1 MLKLLFKKKIS
12 LIFNIFSSLIFIF
25 GRCNKY
31 KDIKDLISASALQ
44 TSALITLWGLANYM
58 NQSYNLDETIIF
70 YEYKLLK
77 LSIT

>member
-1 MLKLLFKKKIS
+1 MDA
-12 LIFNIFSSLIFIF
+12 
-25 GRCNKY
+25 

-77 LSIT
+77 LRITGRIFFGMASLASVGIMFMN